1 MTERKKAGI
10 SAVWGSLALAL
21 MVAGC
26 GLTPSGRKPAQATEP
41 SVVPAPLRLEAKPG
55 TFALRPET
63 RIVIVESQVEAL
75 PVATFLRDI
84 LKTPTGYDLGIEVST
99 EYAGETPLRAGAI
112 YLRLADLE
120 GRLGQEG
127 YLLDVGPDRILM
139 EAAAPAGLF
148 YGVQTLRQLL
158 PPAIE
163 KPAGSRAGAWTVPA
177 VVHRGPA
184 PVRLARRHARLSRH
198 FFPKEFVKRWIDLLA
213 MHKLNV
219 FHWHLT
225 DDQGWRIEIKKYPAP
240 DRGRGLAGRPG
251 GQALERP
258 RSPEARRGRD
268 LRRFL
273 YAGGH
278 PRDRR
283 LRRCPLTSPSCPRS
297 RCRAT
302 PWRAL
307 AAYPELSCTGGPFT
321 VKPGGYWPI
330 TDVFC
335 PGKRIARSRSWRMS
349 LPRSSRSSPARS
361 STSAATRS
369 TRPSGR
375 AAPSARPG

>member
-158 PPAIE
+158 PAAIE
-163 KPAGSRAGAWTVPA
+163 KPAP
-177 VVHRGPA
+177 
-184 PVRLARRHARLSRH
+184 
-198 FFPKEFVKRWIDLLA
+198 E
-213 MHKLNV
+213 
-219 FHWHLT
+219 
-225 DDQGWRIEIKKYPAP
+225 
-240 DRGRGLAGRPG
+240 AGRAPG
-251 GQALERP
+251 
-258 RSPEARRGRD
+258 RS
-268 LRRFL
+268 
-273 YAGGH
+273 
-278 PRDRR
+278 
-283 LRRCPLTSPSCPRS
+283 PRS
-297 RCRAT
+297 RSRTGPGSAGAAACSTAPAT
-302 PWRAL
+302 
-307 AAYPELSCTGGPFT
+307 S
-321 VKPGGYWPI
+321 
-330 TDVFC
+330 
-335 PGKRIARSRSWRMS
+335 S
-349 LPRSSRSSPARS
+349 PRSSSSAG
-361 STSAATRS
+361 STSWPCTS
-369 TRPSGR
+369 
-375 AAPSARPG
+375 